1 MPQARSLSRSSRQDD
16 QAPKLPVSYRW
27 QTPPVRMS
35 EKLGCKLI
43 DMSVRV
49 NLDKFMA
56 IDQTSQTFKA
66 QFFFQAETTVP
77 KEGGELEAEKVRKFL
92 KNLAH
97 LERSGDLEKSG
108 DAGADRIVV
117 ENMVDPLEGP
127 PFKPWL
133 SEREEDGKITFTLS
147 WRIVGEFG
155 ESLELHDFPF
165 DCQDF
170 TLTLCFFRACK
181 RDELQVRFID
191 AQASRVPL
199 RVFSLENTWN
209 RPHRLIIG
217 PSFSDPRD
225 NCKGAVFPLLHVTVQ
240 MQRVPWFYFLNI
252 VVPMF
257 TIVAMSACYTQIKA
271 KEIADR
277 LSTSLTLV
285 LTAVAYKYLVAQM
298 VPAIG
303 YSTWLDKYVLMCW
316 FFLAGIVLENCLA
329 LKNFYRTEL
338 VAAAVLYSS
347 FAVCNIRFAKWAWD
361 VYWAQRT
368 KLSPHGREH
377 EEGLDDFIIDGSDD
391 DDDGTF
397 SFSSQASEASC
408 ALLL

>member
-1 MPQARSLSRSSRQDD
+1 MQQARSLSRSSRDRD
-16 QAPKLPVSYRW
+16 QASKLSVRYRW
-27 QTPPVRMS
+27 QTPPECTS

-56 IDQTSQTFKA
+56 INQTSQTFKA
-66 QFFFQAETTVP
+66 QFFFQAETKVP
-77 KEGGELEAEKVRKFL
+77 KGDAEKVKKFL
-92 KNLAH
+92 ENIQ
-97 LERSGDLEKSG
+97 KS
-108 DAGADRIVV
+108 DCAGADRIVV

-170 TLTLCFFRACK
+170 TVTLCFFRACK

-191 AQASRVPL
+191 AEASRVPL

-240 MQRVPWFYFLNI
+240 MQRVPKYYFLNI
-252 VVPMF
+252 VVPMCS
-257 TIVAMSACYTQIKA
+257 IVAMSACYTQIKA
-271 KEIADR
+271 TEIADR

-303 YSTWLDKYVLMCW
+303 YSTWLDWYVLMCW

-329 LKNFYRTEL
+329 LKNFHRTEFIWQ
-338 VAAAVLYSS
+338 VVLYSS
-347 FAVCNIRFAKWAWD
+347 FAMGNIWFAKRAWD
-361 VYWAQRT
+361 VYRAQRT

-391 DDDGTF
+391 DDGTF
-397 SFSSQASEASC
+397 SFASQASEASC
-408 ALLL
+408 AFLRP